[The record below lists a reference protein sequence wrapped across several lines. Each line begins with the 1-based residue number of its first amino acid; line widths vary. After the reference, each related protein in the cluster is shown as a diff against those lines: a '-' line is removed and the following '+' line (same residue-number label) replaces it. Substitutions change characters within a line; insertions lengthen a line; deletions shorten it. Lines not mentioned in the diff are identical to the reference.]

1 MEELPNLSYVNE
13 IAGEDGDFAH
23 RYINLLKEEFR
34 WEVGMYMRHIKKKQP
49 RQAAEIVGKSK
60 YKLSM
65 LGLAR
70 AFTFA
75 VEYEKLLRLGDTS
88 RDTEFRKILTTV
100 NTFLAK
106 V

>member
-1 MEELPNLSYVNE
+1 MEEFPNLSYVHE
-13 IAGEDGDFAH
+13 IAGDDTDFAQ
-23 RYINLLKEEFR
+23 RYINLFKEEFR
-34 WEVGMYMRHIKKKQP
+34 WEVGMYLRYIKKQRP
-49 RQAAEIVGKSK
+49 RQAAEIVAKSK

-75 VEYEKLLRLGDTS
+75 VEYEKLLRLGDSS
-88 RDTEFRKILTTV
+88 RDTEFRKILATV
-100 NTFLAK
+100 SAFLIK